1 MTDTKRISGYYESDR
16 LEIRERLDR
25 FRAEDVRDDQYASA
39 AELVREVVRMLT
51 RKQRVVEGED
61 PEEVYRPLRQYD
73 QATPDD
79 LTAEDFAAA
88 LKLIPILQDDLE
100 SDERRLIEAAR
111 DSGMSWGQLAAALG
125 RSSRQAMFQ
134 RYKRLGG
141 RRTWT
146 DDTKTSQATL
156 STDEDHTSG

>member
-1 MTDTKRISGYYESDR
+1 MTDTKRISGYYEPDR

-39 AELVREVVRMLT
+39 ADLVREVTRMLA
-51 RKQRVVEGED
+51 RKQRVAEGEA
-61 PEEVYRPLRQYD
+61 PEDVYRPLRQHD

-88 LKLIPILQDDLE
+88 LKLIPILQEDLE
-100 SDERRLIEAAR
+100 TDERRLIEAAR
-111 DSGMSWGQLAAALG
+111 DFGMSWGQLAAALG

-146 DDTKTSQATL
+146 DDTKINQTNPT
-156 STDEDHTSG
+156 TDDDQP